1 MRARPRM
8 FAAASIA
15 SLVIGTLSGVTAP
28 EAQAVGPSLVP
39 QAKAAT
45 ISPMSSTELSWNEAK
60 GNRVV
65 DIARRYAGF
74 PYIRGSN
81 GPYAFDC
88 SNYTRHVYAQVG
100 VHLSPKPDIQVT
112 SGPRIPASQAKP
124 GDLVW
129 WPGHVGIYT
138 GNGQHI
144 AARNPTL
151 GIQEGP
157 VYGNP
162 IYIRVIPSGLGF

>member
-1 MRARPRM
+1 MHARPRM
-8 FAAASIA
+8 LVAASIA
-15 SLVIGTLSGVTAP
+15 SLLVGTLSGVTAP
-28 EAQAVGPSLVP
+28 KAEASVAVLAP
-39 QAKAAT
+39 QSTVAT
-45 ISPMSSTELSWNEAK
+45 ISSLSSSTQLSWNEAK

-65 DIARRYAGF
+65 ETARQYAGF

-88 SNYTRHVYAQVG
+88 SNFTRQVYAQIG

-162 IYIRVIPSGLGF
+162 IYIRVIPST

>member
-8 FAAASIA
+8 LVAASFA
-15 SLVIGTLSGVTAP
+15 SLVVGALGGVTAP
-28 EAQAVGPSLVP
+28 EAQAAGAVLAP
-39 QAKAAT
+39 QSAVST
-45 ISPMSSTELSWNEAK
+45 ISPMSTPLSWNETKA
-60 GNRVV
+60 NRVV
-65 DIARRYAGF
+65 EIARRYAGF
-74 PYIRGSN
+74 PYIRGNN

-88 SNYTRHVYAQVG
+88 SNYTRHVYAQIG
-100 VHLSPKPDIQVT
+100 VHLSPKPNIQAT
-112 SGPRIPASQAKP
+112 SGPRIPASQAQP

-162 IYIRVIPSGLGF
+162 VYIRVIPSGMGF